1 MRISQLEYI
10 IAVEKYGSINMAA
23 NQMFVSQSLLS
34 SAIKGLEEELGQPLF
49 LRSNKGIKLTSFGKE
64 FLPYARSV
72 VTQINQMKSLGKQ
85 NLPSA
90 HSLNICTNGFRF
102 SFELAAQLYSSYSHG
117 FADIHITDCSR
128 QEAIDMLSNHTAE
141 VGIARV
147 WSFQANTMSK
157 QMMSKNVVFYPCTVK
172 PTAVIVGHNSPLFV
186 HSKTTVAAEELSDY
200 PYLICDY
207 AQYNPSKKIL
217 DQIPGLHPKRF
228 MFTSNLGAAME
239 VLKYSNAY
247 MITADSTNPERQ
259 LGDYSEY
266 RVLEIEDCSHY
277 GQIGWMKNR
286 HSDLSP
292 LAQEYVELVSY
303 YLQNR

>member
-147 WSFQANTMSK
+147 
-157 QMMSKNVVFYPCTVK
+157 
-172 PTAVIVGHNSPLFV
+172 
-186 HSKTTVAAEELSDY
+186 
-200 PYLICDY
+200 
-207 AQYNPSKKIL
+207 
-217 DQIPGLHPKRF
+217 
-228 MFTSNLGAAME
+228 
-239 VLKYSNAY
+239 
-247 MITADSTNPERQ
+247 
-259 LGDYSEY
+259 
-266 RVLEIEDCSHY
+266 
-277 GQIGWMKNR
+277 
-286 HSDLSP
+286 
-292 LAQEYVELVSY
+292 
-303 YLQNR
+303 

>member
-1 MRISQLEYI
+1 
-10 IAVEKYGSINMAA
+10 
-23 NQMFVSQSLLS
+23 
-34 SAIKGLEEELGQPLF
+34 
-49 LRSNKGIKLTSFGKE
+49 
-64 FLPYARSV
+64 
-72 VTQINQMKSLGKQ
+72 
-85 NLPSA
+85 
-90 HSLNICTNGFRF
+90 
-102 SFELAAQLYSSYSHG
+102 
-117 FADIHITDCSR
+117 
-128 QEAIDMLSNHTAE
+128 
-141 VGIARV
+141 
-147 WSFQANTMSK
+147 
-157 QMMSKNVVFYPCTVK
+157 
-172 PTAVIVGHNSPLFV
+172 
-186 HSKTTVAAEELSDY
+186 
-200 PYLICDY
+200 
-207 AQYNPSKKIL
+207 
-217 DQIPGLHPKRF
+217 